1 MKSSRSLHHAALGIL
16 LTCIST
22 ATFAQTSPAT
32 QPAPKSAAQSPSK
45 TAPATSANK
54 SAPTAGTVG
63 TVDLLSG
70 TVTVTTLKGAPREI
84 VIGMALEVGDVI
96 NTFDE
101 SEAHANMADGA
112 YLAVRAN
119 STIKI
124 TAYAANGNSLD
135 RSWIDVVTGSLRT
148 VTGWIA
154 KTRPRGYRINTPTAT
169 IGVRGTDHEVIYL
182 RAEDAETEAEAG
194 THNVVYEG
202 ATTMETPRGRVN
214 INQGQ
219 AAYIPIDAFL
229 PKIYVGPLP
238 VFLVRA
244 RGQFDSDLVEHRNSL
259 DSIMQR
265 SLMERGLMRDGQNL
279 QDIFKRMGG
288 EGFTPGGG
296 AGLAPGLPGQNR
308 AVQGVQSDILNQT
321 FGGPGNTREPLPV
334 PFGLPAAGNPNAPP
348 PMGMPSLGAPGGGGG
363 MPFVP
368 R

>member
-1 MKSSRSLHHAALGIL
+1 MKPTLTKIYTLLFAL
-16 LTCIST
+16 LTSGFL
-22 ATFAQTSPAT
+22 TFASAQTKPVAN
-32 QPAPKSAAQSPSK
+32 A
-45 TAPATSANK
+45 APAASANK
-54 SAPTAGTVG
+54 SALPAGVVG

-70 TVTVTTLKGAPREI
+70 TVTVTTLKGVSREI
-84 VIGMALEVGDVI
+84 VVGMPLEAGDTI
-96 NTFDE
+96 KTSDE

-124 TAYAANGNSLD
+124 TAYAANGNIRD

-154 KTRPRGYRINTPTAT
+154 KTRPKGYRINTPTAT
-169 IGVRGTDHEVIYL
+169 IGVRGTDHEVIYF

-202 ATTMETPRGRVN
+202 ATTMETPKGRVN
-214 INQGQ
+214 IGQGQ
-219 AAYIPIDAFL
+219 AAYVPIDAFA
-229 PKIYVGPLP
+229 PKIYTGQLP

-244 RGQFDSDLVEHRNSL
+244 RGQFDNDVVEHRMGL
-259 DSIMQR
+259 DAIMQR

-279 QDIFKRMGG
+279 QDIFKRIGG
-288 EGFTPGGG
+288 EGFVPGGG
-296 AGLAPGLPGQNR
+296 AGLGSGLPGQNR

-321 FGGPGNTREPLPV
+321 FGGPGNTKGALPV
-334 PFGLPAAGNPNAPP
+334 PFGLPGGSGNPNAPP
-348 PMGMPSLGAPGGGGG
+348 PMGLPLPGAGAGSGGGG
-363 MPFVP
+363 MPFIP

>member
-1 MKSSRSLHHAALGIL
+1 MKPLPTLICTLALALLASSFVTSAVAQPKPAAK
-16 LTCIST
+16 
-22 ATFAQTSPAT
+22 AVPA
-32 QPAPKSAAQSPSK
+32 A
-45 TAPATSANK
+45 SANK
-54 SAPTAGTVG
+54 STLPAGVVG

-70 TVTVTTLKGAPREI
+70 TVTVATLKGVPREI
-84 VIGMALEVGDVI
+84 TVGMAIEAGDVI
-96 NTFDE
+96 KTADE

-124 TAYAANGNSLD
+124 TAYSANGNSRD

-154 KTRPRGYRINTPTAT
+154 KTRPKGYRISTPTAT
-169 IGVRGTDHEVIYL
+169 IGVRGTDHEVIYY

-214 INQGQ
+214 ISQGQ
-219 AAYIPIDAFL
+219 AAYVPIDAFL
-229 PKIYVGPLP
+229 PKIYTGQLP

-244 RGQFDSDLVEHRNSL
+244 RGQFDGDVVEHRNAL

-288 EGFTPGGG
+288 EGFAPGGG
-296 AGLAPGLPGQNR
+296 ASIAPSMPGQNR

-321 FGGPGNTREPLPV
+321 FGGPGNTKEALPV
-334 PFGLPAAGNPNAPP
+334 PFGLPGGGGNPNAPP
-348 PMGMPSLGAPGGGGG
+348 PMGMPLPGAGSGGSG